1 MGKELI
7 APDYLFEVSWEVC
20 NKMGGIHTVL
30 TTKAGTVME
39 KMHDKYIVIGPDVW
53 RESGEHPEFNEDT
66 GLFEEWISHA
76 AGEGLIVRAGN
87 WKIEGEPR
95 AILVDFTT
103 FFNSKNDIFK
113 KFWEIY
119 HLDSISGQ
127 WDYIEPMLFGY
138 ATGKIIESFTKFY
151 GLKNKKIVSHF
162 HEWMTGAG
170 LLYLKEYQPQ
180 IGLVFTAHATVV
192 GRALAANIQ
201 PLYKDL
207 LSFSGDEKA
216 TEYDVVAK
224 QSVEKI
230 TANQADVFTTVSDIT
245 ARECLQFL
253 EKPVDLITPNGI
265 NASFFSNAEEMDVK
279 RLPARKRLLEVASVI
294 QGEDFSD
301 DSLLVATSGR
311 YEFRNK
317 GIDLFLD
324 ALGDVNRKREIK
336 RPVIAF
342 VIVPANHFGPRKD
355 LIEAL
360 NDSSRKPN
368 GDKYLTHYLHYADH
382 DQILQ
387 HLAGNELKNS
397 QDDIV
402 RVIFVPSYLKG
413 NDGIFNLSYY
423 ELLAG
428 FDLTLFPSYYEPW
441 GYAAMES
448 LAFSVPTVTTSLTG
462 FGKWVSQLKN
472 DGNGI
477 RIINREDSNDQ
488 AVISAISKEI
498 AKYSILS
505 DVEVKE
511 AKLNALQISRNALWD
526 NLIANYWQACSLAL
540 ERSVKVEDDYYSRE
554 RVEQLP
560 STSKLLTDVVPV
572 WRRVVVQQQIPD
584 KLKFLEELAR
594 NIWWSWTPEAVE
606 LFRSVDP
613 NAWEEVEE
621 NPIVLLENISYE
633 KLKYLEKSEEFLGRL
648 QHVKAMY
655 SEYMNTQ
662 KRTDEP
668 SVAYF
673 SMEYGLHNSLK
684 IYSGGLGL
692 LAGDYLKEASDY
704 NYDLTAVGLLYRYG
718 YFQQEI
724 TPVGTQVAR
733 DDFQDFSHIP
743 VTPVKDENGNWKTVQ
758 VVLPG
763 RPIHLRIWKA
773 RVGRVPLYLLDA
785 DFDAN
790 KPVDREV
797 THKLYGG
804 DHENRFKQ
812 ELLLGIGGV
821 RALRELGLQTDLY
834 HLNEGHAAFAG
845 FERLREYVEEHNMTY
860 PEAREIVRATSLFT
874 THTPVPA
881 GHDSFDENMMRT
893 YMSHYPD
900 RLTITWNQLMNLG
913 RVSHGNTQE
922 RFSMSVLAVNLS
934 QEVNGVSKLHGQVS
948 REMFAGIW
956 KGYMEDEIHIGHV
969 TNGVHLA
976 TWLSDRW
983 RSLYLKEFGEDFL
996 ERQEDRSLW
1005 STGSGMWRMSGF
1017 GVFAMKNAA
1026 N

>member
-342 VIVPANHFGPRKD
+342 VIVPANHFGPR
-355 LIEAL
+355 
-360 NDSSRKPN
+360 
-368 GDKYLTHYLHYADH
+368 
-382 DQILQ
+382 
-387 HLAGNELKNS
+387 
-397 QDDIV
+397 
-402 RVIFVPSYLKG
+402 
-413 NDGIFNLSYY
+413 
-423 ELLAG
+423 
-428 FDLTLFPSYYEPW
+428 
-441 GYAAMES
+441 
-448 LAFSVPTVTTSLTG
+448 
-462 FGKWVSQLKN
+462 
-472 DGNGI
+472 
-477 RIINREDSNDQ
+477 
-488 AVISAISKEI
+488 
-498 AKYSILS
+498 
-505 DVEVKE
+505 
-511 AKLNALQISRNALWD
+511 
-526 NLIANYWQACSLAL
+526 
-540 ERSVKVEDDYYSRE
+540 
-554 RVEQLP
+554 
-560 STSKLLTDVVPV
+560 
-572 WRRVVVQQQIPD
+572 
-584 KLKFLEELAR
+584 
-594 NIWWSWTPEAVE
+594 
-606 LFRSVDP
+606 
-613 NAWEEVEE
+613 
-621 NPIVLLENISYE
+621 
-633 KLKYLEKSEEFLGRL
+633 
-648 QHVKAMY
+648 
-655 SEYMNTQ
+655 
-662 KRTDEP
+662 
-668 SVAYF
+668 
-673 SMEYGLHNSLK
+673 
-684 IYSGGLGL
+684 
-692 LAGDYLKEASDY
+692 
-704 NYDLTAVGLLYRYG
+704 
-718 YFQQEI
+718 
-724 TPVGTQVAR
+724 
-733 DDFQDFSHIP
+733 
-743 VTPVKDENGNWKTVQ
+743 
-758 VVLPG
+758 
-763 RPIHLRIWKA
+763 
-773 RVGRVPLYLLDA
+773 
-785 DFDAN
+785 
-790 KPVDREV
+790 
-797 THKLYGG
+797 
-804 DHENRFKQ
+804 
-812 ELLLGIGGV
+812 
-821 RALRELGLQTDLY
+821 
-834 HLNEGHAAFAG
+834 
-845 FERLREYVEEHNMTY
+845 
-860 PEAREIVRATSLFT
+860 
-874 THTPVPA
+874 
-881 GHDSFDENMMRT
+881 
-893 YMSHYPD
+893 
-900 RLTITWNQLMNLG
+900 
-913 RVSHGNTQE
+913 
-922 RFSMSVLAVNLS
+922 
-934 QEVNGVSKLHGQVS
+934 
-948 REMFAGIW
+948 
-956 KGYMEDEIHIGHV
+956 
-969 TNGVHLA
+969 
-976 TWLSDRW
+976 
-983 RSLYLKEFGEDFL
+983 
-996 ERQEDRSLW
+996 
-1005 STGSGMWRMSGF
+1005 
-1017 GVFAMKNAA
+1017 
-1026 N
+1026 